1 MGTLSG
7 ADGAVRARA
16 RCGKDDVGPLLSP
29 AFRLEGVAAL
39 MELGLALLASA
50 FLGTAVVIANVGLR
64 HLDPA
69 RGALVSIPSTTLF
82 LWLLAPLL
90 YRGEGRNAT
99 ALAIF
104 AAVGVVFPAVV
115 TLLNFASNRIT
126 GPTIAGTVSST
137 TPLFAVFGAV
147 LFLGEPLTLAAA
159 AGTAAIVLGV
169 VALTARGEAVLRS
182 WAAWV
187 ILLPLAGAAI
197 RGGSQAAVKA
207 GLALWPEPFVAVLVG
222 YTVSCATIF
231 AAGFTLVPKE
241 AAPLSRRGI
250 LWFVV
255 VGLCRGLWVL
265 AMYAALNAGQVS
277 VVSPLVATYPLFTL
291 ALSALRSEEHTSE
304 LQSPMYLVCRLLLE
318 KKKKHK

>member
-1 MGTLSG
+1 MDPGT
-7 ADGAVRARA
+7 
-16 RCGKDDVGPLLSP
+16 
-29 AFRLEGVAAL
+29 
-39 MELGLALLASA
+39 GLALASSA
-50 FLGTAVVIANVGLR
+50 FLGTAVVLANVGLR

-69 RGALVSIPSTTLF
+69 RGALVSIPSTTLL

-90 YRGEGRNAT
+90 YRGEGWNAT

-104 AAVGVVFPAVV
+104 AVVGLIFPAVV

-169 VALTARGEAVLRS
+169 VALMARGDAVPRN
-182 WAAWV
+182 WAGWV

-197 RGGSQAAVKA
+197 RGGSQATVKA

-231 AAGFTLVPKE
+231 AAGRALVPKD
-241 AAPLSRRGI
+241 AAPRSRRGI
-250 LWFVV
+250 LWFVA
-255 VGLCRGLWVL
+255 VGFCNGLGVL

-291 ALSALRSEEHTSE
+291 ALSALFLREERFGAR
-304 LQSPMYLVCRLLLE
+304 VLLGVALTVAGVVVLARA
-318 KKKKHK
+318 

>member
-1 MGTLSG
+1 
-7 ADGAVRARA
+7 
-16 RCGKDDVGPLLSP
+16 
-29 AFRLEGVAAL
+29 

-50 FLGTAVVIANVGLR
+50 FLGTAVVLANVGLR

-69 RGALVSIPSTTLF
+69 RGALVSIPSTTLMF
-82 LWLLAPLL
+82 WLLVPFL
-90 YRGEGRNAT
+90 YRGEVGSAT

-104 AAVGVVFPAVV
+104 AVVGLVFPAVV

-147 LFLGEPLTLAAA
+147 LFLREPLTLAAA

-169 VALTARGEAVLRS
+169 VALTARGEASPRS

-207 GLALWPEPFVAVLVG
+207 GLALWPDPFAAVLVG
-222 YTVSCATIF
+222 YTVSCATVF
-231 AAGFTLVPKE
+231 ALNRVIVSGIKTGLN
-241 AAPLSRRGI
+241 RRGVV
-250 LWFVV
+250 WFIA
-255 VGLCRGLWVL
+255 VGFCNGAGML
-265 AMYAALNAGQVS
+265 AMYAALARGQVS

-291 ALSALRSEEHTSE
+291 ALSALFLREERFGAR
-304 LQSPMYLVCRLLLE
+304 VLLGVALTVAGVLALARA
-318 KKKKHK
+318 